1 MTQSQIEPVSSQD
14 ANDISRYPR
23 PAVTVDVLLFTV
35 RAEKLQLAL
44 IRRGIAP
51 YLGSWALPGGFVR
64 MEEALEAAARREIEE
79 ETGVRGV
86 FLEQLY
92 TFGKPDRDP
101 RSRVITVAYYA
112 LVPGEHL
119 VLRADTDA
127 SDASWFDVAKL
138 PDLAFDHAEI
148 VRVGIERL
156 KAKLEYSDIAYGLL
170 PARFRLSELQRVYE
184 IILGRA
190 LDKRNFRKRV
200 LALELVEATGKFSG
214 GAHRPA
220 QLYRWAKRRA
230 TAF

>member
-1 MTQSQIEPVSSQD
+1 MTQTQPESIEGYGLEGY
-14 ANDISRYPR
+14 AR
-23 PAVTVDVLLFTV
+23 PAVTVDVLLFTI
-35 RAEKLQLAL
+35 RDETLQLAL
-44 IRRGIAP
+44 IKRGIAP
-51 YLGSWALPGGFVR
+51 HLGSWAIPGGFVR
-64 MEEALEAAARREIEE
+64 IEEELEEAARREIEE
-79 ETGVRGV
+79 ETGARGI

-92 TFGKPDRDP
+92 TFGQTNRDP
-101 RSRVITVAYYA
+101 RARVITVAYYA

-127 SDASWFDVAKL
+127 SDASWFDLNRL
-138 PDLAFDHAEI
+138 PELAFDHAAI
-148 VRVGIERL
+148 VKVGVERL

-200 LALELVEATGKFSG
+200 LALGLVEATGKFSG

-220 QLYRWAKRRA
+220 QLFRWKKRKA